1 MGMDASR
8 ILNVLMLA
16 LLGVAGAGRGALAST
31 TTPDAGD
38 GARARESA
46 TAAPSEPLTGHTHPQ
61 DAPAPTLDAPADAIW
76 LFQIDR
82 PAAETSGDLW
92 PLQPQGLVITDEAY
106 GPLSK
111 PAPALQ
117 IPRPEPAGSSK
128 SLALPG
134 TLPGALPGAGPLPA
148 KAPRRAVNFLAIS
161 ANLPR

>member
-1 MGMDASR
+1 MPGSPHR
-8 ILNVLMLA
+8 RVCL
-16 LLGVAGAGRGALAST
+16 
-31 TTPDAGD
+31 
-38 GARARESA
+38 
-46 TAAPSEPLTGHTHPQ
+46 
-61 DAPAPTLDAPADAIW
+61 LDAPADAIW

-148 KAPRRAVNFLAIS
+148 KAPRRGNSGYPPHLEARGERGVR
-161 ANLPR
+161 NLCVGAHARAALQLHDLGGRGDL